1 MMKKLALSGLLAAT
15 LVSGAEYN
23 YEISPMAGIAIP
35 NNGQSMKNHGV
46 YGAEMQFNECGTALK
61 PELSVLYSDADY
73 VNSAGSTSILRSAL
87 NGVYELPKSNDITPF
102 VKMGLGYE
110 TMSTHKFDNH
120 NGGFLDFG
128 AGIKVAV
135 AEQLALKLEA
145 IKMVKN
151 NNFSGDN
158 NLLLMAGLSFAFGEK
173 PQPVVV
179 PAPVVVAPVVVPTPE
194 PAPVVVAPVVVPVP
208 KPAPVVV
215 KAAPVVAA
223 PVDSDKDGVFD
234 PQDKCP
240 NTPAGLKVDTD
251 GCPVIT
257 ATLELNFAVNSNA
270 VDAEGTEKVRVFAAF
285 MKDVPEYKASIVGH
299 TDSDGTDEFN
309 QKLSEK
315 RANHVKNMLIKEGV
329 AADRLTSSGKG
340 ESMPV
345 ATNATKEGRAQ
356 NRRIEVE
363 LSR

>member
-35 NNGQSMKNHGV
+35 NDGQWMKNHGV
-46 YGAEMQFNECGTALK
+46 YGAEMQFNECGTSLK
-61 PELSVLYSDADY
+61 PELSLLYSNADY
-73 VNSAGSTSILRSAL
+73 VNAAGSTNIFRSAL
-87 NGVYELPKSNDITPF
+87 NGVYELPKSNGITPF
-102 VKMGLGYE
+102 LKMGFGYE
-110 TMSTHKFDNH
+110 MMSNHQFDNH
-120 NGGFLDFG
+120 NGAFADAG
-128 AGIKVAV
+128 AGVKIGL

-145 IKMVKN
+145 IKMLKN

-173 PQPVVV
+173 PQPVI
-179 PAPVVVAPVVVPTPE
+179 PVAAAVVA
-194 PAPVVVAPVVVPVP
+194 APVVVPVP
-208 KPAPVVV
+208 EPVPEPVVVPAPVVV

-223 PVDSDKDGVFD
+223 PIDSDKDGVFD

-240 NTPAGLKVDTD
+240 NTPAGFKVDTD

-257 ATLELNFAVNSNA
+257 ATLELKFAVNSNA
-270 VDAEGTEKVRVFAAF
+270 VDAEGTEKVKVFATF
-285 MKDVPEYKASIVGH
+285 MKDIPEYKAAIVGH
-299 TDSDGTDEFN
+299 TDSDGSNEFN

-315 RANHVKNMLIKEGV
+315 RANHVKSMLVKEGV
-329 AADRLTSSGKG
+329 AENRLTTSGKG
-340 ESMPV
+340 ESIPV

>member
-15 LVSGAEYN
+15 LVSAAEYN

-35 NNGQSMKNHGV
+35 NDGQWMKNHGV

-61 PELSVLYSDADY
+61 PELSFLYSNADY
-73 VNSAGSTSILRSAL
+73 INAAGSTNIFRSAL

-110 TMSTHKFDNH
+110 MMNNHQFDNH
-120 NGGFLDFG
+120 NGAFADAG
-128 AGIKVAV
+128 AGVKIGL

-145 IKMVKN
+145 VKMVKF
-151 NNFSGDN
+151 NNFTFDN
-158 NLLLMAGLSFAFGEK
+158 NLLLMAGLNFAFGEK
-173 PQPVVV
+173 PQPV
-179 PAPVVVAPVVVPTPE
+179 APVAVAAAVAAPVVVPE
-194 PAPVVVAPVVVPVP
+194 PKPVPVAAPVIV
-208 KPAPVVV
+208 PAPVVV

-223 PVDSDKDGVFD
+223 PIDSDKDGVFD

-240 NTPAGLKVDTD
+240 NTPAGFKVDTD

-270 VDAEGTEKVRVFAAF
+270 VDAEGTEKVKVFAAF
-285 MKDVPEYKASIVGH
+285 MKDVPEYKATIVGH
-299 TDSDGTDEFN
+299 TDSDGSDEFN

-315 RANHVKNMLIKEGV
+315 RANHVKEMLIKEGV
-329 AADRLTSSGKG
+329 AADRLASSGKG

-363 LSR
+363 LAR